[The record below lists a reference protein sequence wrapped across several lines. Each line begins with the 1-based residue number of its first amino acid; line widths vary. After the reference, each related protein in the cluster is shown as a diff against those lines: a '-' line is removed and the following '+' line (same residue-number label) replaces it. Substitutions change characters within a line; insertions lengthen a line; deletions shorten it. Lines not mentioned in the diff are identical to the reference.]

1 MRPDPET
8 PCTLTLTARLDGAAV
23 PGMRFALY
31 RAAELDGLGHWA
43 LTAEFAPSGADLGAL
58 NAAQDLAA
66 AADAF
71 ARFVSAE
78 HLVPCAA
85 ETTDAQG
92 AAAFSGLV
100 PGLYLVTADAAVSG
114 GWEYRCA
121 PALLALPAL
130 GSDGASWDYDAAALP
145 KIERSALP
153 DPPAPVPEP
162 TPAPTPSPQP
172 PPEPTEA
179 PVPSPEPS
187 VTPTPTPARTGKP
200 SGADETLPQT
210 GQLRWPV
217 PVLAVLGLALAAAG
231 IGCRRRRDE

>member
-1 MRPDPET
+1 
-8 PCTLTLTARLDGAAV
+8 
-23 PGMRFALY
+23 MRFALY

-58 NAAQDLAA
+58 SAAQDLAA
-66 AADAF
+66 AA
-71 ARFVSAE
+71 
-78 HLVPCAA
+78 
-85 ETTDAQG
+85 
-92 AAAFSGLV
+92 FSGLA

-130 GSDGASWDYDAAALP
+130 NADGESWDYDAAALP
-145 KIERSALP
+145 KLERSALP

-172 PPEPTEA
+172 PPEPTET

-187 VTPTPTPARTGKP
+187 ESPTPTPAPTGKP